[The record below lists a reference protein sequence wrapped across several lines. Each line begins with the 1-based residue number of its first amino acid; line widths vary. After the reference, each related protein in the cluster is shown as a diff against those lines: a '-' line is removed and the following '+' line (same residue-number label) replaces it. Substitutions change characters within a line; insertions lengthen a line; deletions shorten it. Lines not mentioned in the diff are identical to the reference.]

1 MALFTDG
8 AITSIEEL
16 AGHDTQ
22 LLTVANVEGIDVS
35 RKLVLAQEEICVEV
49 TGLLG
54 RHAAPPALEQVVVT
68 PPVKLW
74 HAYRTLELVYRDA
87 YHSQLNDRYAGKRDE
102 YRALGQWAYN
112 HVIQN
117 GLGIAAD
124 PLARATIPQVTP
136 CAGDLAEGTYYVS
149 VAWTNGA
156 GEEGA
161 CSTPAEIQA
170 SGNSFA
176 VRPTASARARGW
188 NIYCGTGPENMTLQN
203 VAPLTPAEAWIQPAL
218 SSSGRAA
225 GNGQEPT
232 YRLAVP
238 RILQRG

>member
-1 MALFTDG
+1 MAMFTDG
-8 AITSIEEL
+8 AISSIEEL

-22 LLTVANVEGIDVS
+22 LLTAASVEGIDVS
-35 RKLVLAQEEICVEV
+35 RKIALAQEEISVVV

-54 RHAAPPALEQVVVT
+54 RHSAPPALQQVVVT
-68 PPVKLW
+68 AAIKLW

-102 YRALGQWAYN
+102 YQTLVHWAYN
-112 HVIQN
+112 HVIQS

-124 PLARATIPQVTP
+124 PVRRATPPQVMP
-136 CAGDLAEGTYYVS
+136 SAGILEEGTYYVS
-149 VAWTNGA
+149 VAWINGS
-156 GEEGA
+156 GDEGA
-161 CSTPAEIQA
+161 TSTPTEIQA
-170 SGNSFA
+170 SGSTFA
-176 VRPTASARARGW
+176 VQASTPEGVRGW
-188 NIYCGTGPENMTLQN
+188 NVYCGTGPERITLQN
-203 VAPLTPAEAWIQPAL
+203 PAPLTPEETWIQPTV

-232 YRLAVP
+232 YLLPVP